1 MLHQAN
7 QQKQVNHTKI
17 QHQANQQNQQ
27 VHIKIQHQANQQN
40 QQNQQVH
47 IKIQHQANQQ
57 NQQAHIKIQHLVK
70 KIKIATHTS
79 QAHQIVAEL
88 LFTMKQ
94 TIFQKTDYMGM

>member
-1 MLHQAN
+1 MMLKVIVKLIHYHQVY
-7 QQKQVNHTKI
+7 QMMQTSQI
-17 QHQANQQNQQ
+17 I
-27 VHIKIQHQANQQN
+27 HIKML
-40 QQNQQVH
+40 
-47 IKIQHQANQQ
+47 HQANQQ